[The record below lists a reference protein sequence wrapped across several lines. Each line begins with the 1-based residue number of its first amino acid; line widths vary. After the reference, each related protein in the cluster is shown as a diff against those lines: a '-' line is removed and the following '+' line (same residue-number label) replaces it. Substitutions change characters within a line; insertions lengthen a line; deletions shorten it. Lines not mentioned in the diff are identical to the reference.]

1 MKRAE
6 FLKVGLALSLAPILH
21 HQSNAAKINDS
32 IRLLRHATLV
42 VRLSGV
48 RFLVDPMLSPKGA
61 MDPVQNA
68 KSSERIPMVDLP
80 TSNQELSDILAQA
93 DAVLITHTHRDHW
106 DAIAQNSIEKSKPI
120 FCQPSDLN
128 KIKESGFTNVTS
140 ISDQHKFQGIRIDRT
155 NGKHGTGEL
164 GQRMG
169 EVSGFVLTK
178 GNKRIYIAGDTI
190 WCDEVKSALN
200 QFKPTYTI
208 VNAGGAQFNT
218 GDPITMTDSD
228 VTEVVNA
235 HPKGMVAAVHMDTI
249 NHCIVTRAILKEK
262 LVAKGL
268 DKKVAIPEDGE
279 QFSI

>member
-6 FLKVGLALSLAPILH
+6 FLKVGLTLSLAPILH

-42 VRLSGV
+42 VSLSGI

-80 TSNQELSDILAQA
+80 TNNQELSDILAQA

-128 KIKESGFTNVTS
+128 KIKESGFTNATS
-140 ISDQHKFQGIRIDRT
+140 ISDQLEFQGIRIDRT
-155 NGKHGTGEL
+155 GGKHGTGEL

-178 GNKRIYIAGDTI
+178 GNKRVYIAGDTI

-228 VTEVVNA
+228 VIEVVNA

-262 LVAKGL
+262 LIAKGL

>member
-6 FLKVGLALSLAPILH
+6 FLRAALTLSLAPLIPKAGE
-21 HQSNAAKINDS
+21 AARMNDS
-32 IRLLRHATLV
+32 VRLLRHATLV
-42 VRLSGV
+42 VTLGGV

-68 KSSERIPMVDLP
+68 KSSERIPMVNLP
-80 TSNQELSDILAQA
+80 VSDQELTGILTQV
-93 DAVLITHTHRDHW
+93 DAILITHTHRDHW
-106 DAIAQNSIEKSKPI
+106 DAVAQNSIEKSKTI

-128 KIKESGFTNVTS
+128 KIKEIGFTNVTS
-140 ISDQHKFQGIRIDRT
+140 FSDKHAFHGIRIDRT
-155 NGKHGTGEL
+155 GGRHGSGDI

-169 EVSGFVLTK
+169 DVSGFVLTK
-178 GNKRIYIAGDTI
+178 GNKRIYVAGDTI

-208 VNAGGAQFNT
+208 LNAGGAQFNM

-228 VTEVVNA
+228 VIEVANA
-235 HPKGMVAAVHMDTI
+235 HPKGKLAAVHMDTI
-249 NHCIVTRAILKEK
+249 NHCMVTRSILKEK
-262 LVAKGL
+262 LAAKGL
-268 DKKVAIPEDGE
+268 DKRVAIPEDGE

>member
-6 FLKVGLALSLAPILH
+6 FLKVGLSLSLAPIFYKPGE
-21 HQSNAAKINDS
+21 AAKVNDS
-32 IRLLRHATLV
+32 ILLLRHATLV
-42 VRLSGV
+42 VTLGRV

-68 KSSERIPMVDLP
+68 KNTERIPLVDLP
-80 TSNQELSDILAQA
+80 VSDQELSDILKLV

-106 DAIAQNSIEKSKPI
+106 DAIAQNSIDKSKPI
-120 FCQPSDLN
+120 FCQPSDLG
-128 KIKESGFTNVTS
+128 KIKELGFTNVIS
-140 ISDQHKFQGIRIDRT
+140 ISNQHEFLGIRINRT
-155 NGKHGTGEL
+155 GGKHGKGEI

-169 EVSGFVLTK
+169 DVSGFVLTK
-178 GNKRIYIAGDTI
+178 NNKRIYIAGDSI
-190 WCDEVKSALN
+190 WCEEVKRALD

-228 VTEVVNA
+228 VIEVANA
-235 HPKGMVAAVHMDTI
+235 HPKGKLAAVHMDTI
-249 NHCIVTRAILKEK
+249 NHCIITRTILKER
-262 LVAKGL
+262 LAAKNL
-268 DKKVAIPEDGE
+268 SKKVYIPEDGE